1 MAKKLSMV
9 SVVLSLVVVLAL
21 VYFFR
26 PQTFSFLKQGF
37 ADEDFADEDYA
48 DETEGFADEDYA
60 DEDFEEDFT
69 QGAQVAAAKK
79 NN

>member
-37 ADEDFADEDYA
+37 ASGEDDFED
-48 DETEGFADEDYA
+48 DFEEEGFADDVDEFEDDV
-60 DEDFEEDFT
+60 DEAFT
-69 QGAQVAAAKK
+69 SGSNATAGKRGT
-79 NN
+79 